1 MFENV
6 TLEQGTKKKKKKD
19 SVTGYKISIQK
30 LAAFLHTSNNHTEK
44 KLGKKMMSLTIAS
57 KNKIN

>member
-1 MFENV
+1 
-6 TLEQGTKKKKKKD
+6 
-19 SVTGYKISIQK
+19 VTGYKISIQK